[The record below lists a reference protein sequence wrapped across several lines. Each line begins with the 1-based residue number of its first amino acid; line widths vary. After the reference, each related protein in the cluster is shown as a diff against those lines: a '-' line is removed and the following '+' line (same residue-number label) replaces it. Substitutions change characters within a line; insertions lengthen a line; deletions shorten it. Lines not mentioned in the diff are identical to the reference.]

1 MIRIYSYPICAL
13 FIKRYSQQGWEAVN
27 KKAKKAY
34 FTKTAMG
41 GGIKKVGKLLPI
53 LQMFMREIFWRFGWA
68 DKFFRE
74 HMYPRE
80 EGDKYCPLDLRG
92 EYARPQ
98 DGFQDV
104 KKADLQ
110 TIVESLVDLGDYDC
124 GEDEADISLE
134 QVLDELREDDSDEY
148 DRIMSGFEFNP
159 MSDRA

>member
-1 MIRIYSYPICAL
+1 
-13 FIKRYSQQGWEAVN
+13 
-27 KKAKKAY
+27 
-34 FTKTAMG
+34 
-41 GGIKKVGKLLPI
+41 
-53 LQMFMREIFWRFGWA
+53 
-68 DKFFRE
+68 
-74 HMYPRE
+74 MYPRE

-134 QVLDELREDDSDEY
+134 QVLNELQEDDSD
-148 DRIMSGFEFNP
+148 
-159 MSDRA
+159 